1 MRIVVIGDG
10 KVGRSII
17 EHTAIEGHEVTVIDS
32 NSSNIEELVDT
43 YDVMGICGNG
53 VSYDVQKSAGVD
65 KADLVIAV
73 TVSDEVNILACL
85 VAKKLGVKSTI
96 ARVRNYEYSKQTS
109 IFQTDLGITM
119 AVNPESSAADEIT
132 KILNFPEA
140 MRIDSFNNGFF
151 NIVEV
156 SIPQNSSLIGQTLY
170 EIKQKYGL
178 NVLVCSV
185 LRNNE
190 AFIPNG
196 SFVLNAKDKIYLT
209 AESRSIVKTFLNKT
223 GILET
228 KMKNVLIVGGG
239 KISAYL
245 GASLVKHKFRV
256 KLIEKDYERC
266 KELSALLEHVDIIHG
281 DGSDQDLLIEEGLE
295 QTDAII
301 CLTGSDEENIIISMF
316 ASLHKVKKII
326 TKINRTPLGKIMDS
340 VTEASII
347 SPKELVASKI
357 ISYVRGYNNSRGS
370 NVITLY
376 KLVEG
381 KVEALEFKAKDDK
394 KLVNISLKDL
404 KIKKNILIVGIVRD
418 GKAIIPSGD
427 DYICPDDNVI
437 VVTTNQYLDDLKDI
451 LE

>member
-17 EHTAIEGHEVTVIDS
+17 EHTSLEGHEVIAIDS
-32 NSSNIEELVDT
+32 NEKNINDLVNT
-43 YDVMGICGNG
+43 YDVMGVCGNG
-53 VSYDVQKSAGVD
+53 VSYEVQKNAGVD

-85 VAKKLGVKSTI
+85 IAKKLGVKSTI

-140 MRIDSFNNGFF
+140 MRIDSFNNGIF

-156 SIPQNSSLIGQTLY
+156 LIPQNSSLVGQTLF

-178 NVLVCSV
+178 NVLVCAI
-185 LRNNE
+185 LRDKE

-196 SFVLNAKDKIYLT
+196 SFVLNAKDKIYIT

-228 KMKNVLIVGGG
+228 KMKNVMIIGGG

-245 GASLVKHKFRV
+245 GASLAKHKYRV
-256 KLIEKDYERC
+256 KIIEKDYERC
-266 KELSALLEHVDIIHG
+266 KELSSLLEQVDIIHG

-295 QTDAII
+295 QTDAIV

-316 ASLHKVKKII
+316 AGMHNVKKII
-326 TKINRTPLGKIMDS
+326 TKVNRAPLGKIMDS
-340 VTEASII
+340 VSDASII
-347 SPKELVASKI
+347 SPKELISSKI
-357 ISYVRGYNNSRGS
+357 ISYVRAYNNSRGS

-376 KLVEG
+376 KLVDG
-381 KVEALEFKAKDDK
+381 KVEALEFKAKEDK
-394 KLVNISLKDL
+394 KLINIPLKEL
-404 KIKKNILIVGIVRD
+404 KIKKNILLAGIVRD

-427 DYICPDDNVI
+427 DFIAAGDNVI

>member
-17 EHTAIEGHEVTVIDS
+17 EHTSLEGHEVIAIDS
-32 NSSNIEELVDT
+32 NEKNINDLVNT
-43 YDVMGICGNG
+43 YDVMGVCGNG
-53 VSYDVQKSAGVD
+53 VSYEVQKNAGVD

-85 VAKKLGVKSTI
+85 IAKKLGVKSTI

-140 MRIDSFNNGFF
+140 MRIDSFNNGIF

-156 SIPQNSSLIGQTLY
+156 LIPQNSSLVGQTLF

-178 NVLVCSV
+178 NVLVCAI
-185 LRNNE
+185 LRDKE

-196 SFVLNAKDKIYLT
+196 SFVLNAKDKIYIT

-228 KMKNVLIVGGG
+228 KMKNVMIIGGG

-245 GASLVKHKFRV
+245 GASLAKHKYRV
-256 KLIEKDYERC
+256 KIIEKDYERC
-266 KELSALLEHVDIIHG
+266 KELSSLLEQVDIIHG

-295 QTDAII
+295 QTDAIV

-316 ASLHKVKKII
+316 AGMHNVKKII
-326 TKINRTPLGKIMDS
+326 TKVNRAPLGKIMDS
-340 VTEASII
+340 VSDASII
-347 SPKELVASKI
+347 SPKELISSKI
-357 ISYVRGYNNSRGS
+357 ISYVRAYNNSRGS

-376 KLVEG
+376 KLVDG
-381 KVEALEFKAKDDK
+381 KVEALEFKAKEDK
-394 KLVNISLKDL
+394 KLINIPLKEL
-404 KIKKNILIVGIVRD
+404 KIKKNILLAGIVRD

-427 DYICPDDNVI
+427 DFIATGDNVI